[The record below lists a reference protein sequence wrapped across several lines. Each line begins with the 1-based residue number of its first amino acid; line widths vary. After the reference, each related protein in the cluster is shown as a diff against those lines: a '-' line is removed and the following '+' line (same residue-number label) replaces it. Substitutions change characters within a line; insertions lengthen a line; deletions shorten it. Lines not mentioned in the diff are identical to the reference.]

1 MWDMRCEMCSFG
13 GGKLLRPDI
22 PHPRS
27 HITHHWSTTKLTVDK
42 MREPILQIENIHVR
56 YSGLPVLH
64 GLTLTVEVGQTVCV
78 VGSNGAGK
86 STLLRAIM
94 GTQRVFDGKVLYQG
108 REIHKLRTEEIVQLG
123 IIYVPEEKMLFKP
136 LSVEENL
143 LLGAYILN
151 EAEKIEAN
159 LEYVYRLFPR
169 LSERRNQPAST
180 LSGGE
185 QQMVAIG
192 RGLMSNPQILM
203 LDEPSLGLMPILVDE
218 VLDTVRR
225 LKEEGITI
233 LLVEQNVREALD
245 LADRGY
251 ILQTGRVIAEGTG
264 KELLASDLIRSAFL
278 GI

>member
-1 MWDMRCEMCSFG
+1 MSEQ
-13 GGKLLRPDI
+13 
-22 PHPRS
+22 
-27 HITHHWSTTKLTVDK
+27 
-42 MREPILQIENIHVR
+42 ILQVENIHVR
-56 YSGLPVLH
+56 YSGLPVLQ
-64 GLTLTVEVGQTVCV
+64 GLTLTVQAGETVCV

-94 GTQRVFDGKVLYQG
+94 GTQRVFDGKVFYQG
-108 REIHKLRTEEIVQLG
+108 REIHRLRTEEIVQLG

-143 LLGAYILN
+143 LLGAYILDDS
-151 EAEKIEAN
+151 AKIEAN
-159 LEYVYRLFPR
+159 LQYVYNLFPR

-192 RGLMSNPQILM
+192 RGLMSNPLILM

-264 KELLASDLIRSAFL
+264 RELLHSDVIRSAFL

>member
-1 MWDMRCEMCSFG
+1 MTRY
-13 GGKLLRPDI
+13 
-22 PHPRS
+22 
-27 HITHHWSTTKLTVDK
+27 
-42 MREPILQIENIHVR
+42 ILEVENIKVR
-56 YSGLPVLH
+56 YSGLPVLQ
-64 GLTLTVEVGQTVCV
+64 GVSIRVKPGDTVCV
-78 VGSNGAGK
+78 VGANGSGK

-94 GTQRVFDGKVLYQG
+94 GSQRVFEGKIKFQG
-108 REIHKLRTEEIVQLG
+108 LETQTLRTEKLVRLG

-143 LLGAYILN
+143 RLGAYVLKN
-151 EAEKIEAN
+151 KEKVQEN
-159 LEYVYRLFPR
+159 LDQIYSLFPR
-169 LSERRNQPAST
+169 LKERRTQAAST

-192 RGLMSNPQILM
+192 RGLMSNPKILM
-203 LDEPSLGLMPILVDE
+203 LDEPSLGLAPILVDE

-251 ILQTGRVIAEGTG
+251 VLQTGRITSKGTG
-264 KELLASDLIRSAFL
+264 RELLDSDVFRSAFL

>member
-1 MWDMRCEMCSFG
+1 MTE
-13 GGKLLRPDI
+13 L
-22 PHPRS
+22 
-27 HITHHWSTTKLTVDK
+27 
-42 MREPILQIENIHVR
+42 ILEVENIKVR
-56 YSGLPVLH
+56 YSGLPVLQ
-64 GLTLTVEVGQTVCV
+64 GVSVSVKPGETVCV
-78 VGSNGAGK
+78 VGANGSGK

-94 GTQRVFDGKVLYQG
+94 GSQRVFEGTIKFQG
-108 REIHKLRTEEIVQLG
+108 NEIQKLRTEEIVRMG

-143 LLGAYILN
+143 FLGAYVLN
-151 EAEKIEAN
+151 NKEKIQEN
-159 LEYVYRLFPR
+159 LDLIYTLFPR
-169 LSERRNQPAST
+169 LKERRTQAAST

-203 LDEPSLGLMPILVDE
+203 LDEPSLGLAPILVDE

-251 ILQTGRVIAEGTG
+251 ILQTGRITGDGTG
-264 KELLASDLIRSAFL
+264 QELLASDIFRSAFL